1 MKSRTRLRL
10 IIGLL
15 VAVLAGGGIAISLAR
30 LRGPERSLPTTR
42 VERGNI
48 DPRIYVTGV
57 LRTPNSA
64 SLMAPQVNGTLQI
77 IMLAKTGDFVKPG
90 DVVLQFDPSEQEY
103 NLEQAQSQL
112 NLADQQIAKSKADGA
127 VSTATDQVALLHAR
141 YDVRRAELDCSQNE
155 LLSAIQGKINN
166 LALEEAK
173 RRLAQLEQDV
183 QSRVAS
189 NQAQLAVSQEQRTKA
204 TLDIKVAQDHIQ
216 SMTIRSTMAGLLT
229 RKGNRNAAGGIG
241 LPGMAIPEFQ
251 EGDQTYPGS
260 VIAQVLDVTQ
270 MDIFSQVPEVSRAD
284 IVAGETIDIQVDAD
298 PKKSFPGKVKTVS
311 GMATNSDWWG
321 GDPTRRFDVTFA
333 MDTPNS
339 TLRPGQTAHIVI
351 RGETLKDVLHLPRQ
365 AVYMRDGKPVVFV
378 RTGRTFESKPVKIK
392 HSLESQVVIEGLPE
406 GTEVALVDPEGSA
419 RPSTGASSSAPPG
432 GKQ

>member
-1 MKSRTRLRL
+1 VKSRTRLRL

-15 VAVLAGGGIAISLAR
+15 AIVLAGGGIAVSLAR

-42 VERGNI
+42 VERGDI
-48 DPRIYVTGV
+48 DPKIYVTGV

-77 IMLAKTGDFVKPG
+77 ITLAKTGDFVKPG

-155 LLSAIQGKINN
+155 LLSAIQGKIND

-189 NQAQLAVSQEQRTKA
+189 NKAQLAVSQEQRTKA
-204 TLDIKVAQDHIQ
+204 LLDIKVAQDHIQ

-229 RKGNRNAAGGIG
+229 RKGNRNASGGIG

-251 EGDQTYPGS
+251 EGDQTFPGTI
-260 VIAQVLDVTQ
+260 IAQVLDVTQ
-270 MDIFSQVPEVSRAD
+270 MEIFSQVPEVSRAD
-284 IVAGETIDIQVDAD
+284 IAAGETIDIQVDAD
-298 PKKSFPGKVKTVS
+298 PKKSIPGKVKTVS

-339 TLRPGQTAHIVI
+339 SLRPGQTAHIVI

-378 RTGRTFESKPVKIK
+378 RSGRTFESKPVKIK
-392 HSLESQVVIEGLPE
+392 HSLESQVVVEGLTE
-406 GTEVALVDPEGSA
+406 GTEVALVDPEGSG
-419 RPSTGASSSAPPG
+419 RTSTGASAPAPAG

>member
-10 IIGLL
+10 IIGSL
-15 VAVLAGGGIAISLAR
+15 VVVLAGGGIAISLAR

-48 DPRIYVTGV
+48 DPKIYVTGV

-112 NLADQQIAKSKADGA
+112 NLADQQIAKSKADGS

-189 NQAQLAVSQEQRTKA
+189 NRAQLAVSQEQRTKA
-204 TLDIKVAQDHIQ
+204 LLDIKVAQDHIQ

-229 RKGNRNAAGGIG
+229 RKGNRNAAGGFG
-241 LPGMAIPEFQ
+241 FPGMAIPEFQ
-251 EGDQTYPGS
+251 EGDQTYPGTL
-260 VIAQVLDVTQ
+260 VGQVLDVTQ
-270 MDIFSQVPEVSRAD
+270 MEIFSQVPEVSRAD

-339 TLRPGQTAHIVI
+339 SLRPGQTAHIVI

-365 AVYMRDGKPVVFV
+365 AIFMRDGKPVVFV
-378 RTGRTFESKPVKIK
+378 RAGRSFESKPVKIK
-392 HSLESQVVIEGLPE
+392 HSLESQLVVEGLTE

-419 RPSTGASSSAPPG
+419 RPSTGASSSTPAG